1 MSKRLHNKVA
11 LITGGASGI
20 GAAHVRL
27 FAEAGAKVL
36 LCDLQEE
43 MGRGVAAEANRKG
56 GEVVFFQLDVANEA
70 NWKTAVAEAVK
81 RFGSLTTLINNA
93 GIYHAGE
100 LDTETNEGWN
110 RMIAINQTGVWW
122 GMKTAMPEL
131 LKSGNAAIVNISSL
145 YGIVGSPGSIAYHAS
160 KGAVRIMSKSVA
172 VQYARQGVRANTVFP
187 GVIKTPILGDVPDH
201 MMKALEESIPMGK
214 RGMPEDI
221 ANASLY
227 LCSDEARYVTGAEI
241 VVDGGSSAI

>member
-1 MSKRLHNKVA
+1 

-20 GAAHVRL
+20 GAAHVRV
-27 FAEAGAKVL
+27 FAEAGARVL
-36 LCDLQEE
+36 LCDLQED
-43 MGRGVAAEANRKG
+43 MGRGVADEATRKG
-56 GEVVFFQLDVANEA
+56 GEVAFFRLDVANEA
-70 NWKTAVAEAVK
+70 NWKTAVAEAVM

-100 LDTETNEGWN
+100 VDTETNDGWN
-110 RMIAINQTGVWW
+110 RMIGINQTGVWW

-145 YGIVGSPGSIAYHAS
+145 YGVVGSPGSIAYHAS
-160 KGAVRIMSKSVA
+160 KGAVRMMSKSAA
-172 VQYARQGVRANTVFP
+172 VQYARQGVRVNTVFP

-201 MMKALEESIPMGK
+201 MIKTLEEAIPMGK

-221 ANASLY
+221 AYASLY
-227 LCSDEARYVTGAEI
+227 LCSDEAQYVTGAEI
-241 VVDGGSSAI
+241 LVDGGSSSI